1 VTIARVSFDR
11 AAEEDHDLGLV
22 PQDLSAEE
30 AVLGSVLKDGLSIA
44 KIAERLHPRD
54 FYGVQNQ
61 HVYAAMHALF
71 ERGSQID
78 YQLIGTELHR
88 QGTYEAA
95 GGMMRLSE
103 VDLATPSAAFIELY
117 AEIVLDRAVR
127 RRRISAHQKGA
138 ELAWDVRVSLEEGKE
153 RSEALVLGADG
164 DHLGRRQGFRP
175 DEWTASTMEYLGQA
189 KTDGL
194 AGVSTG
200 LRDLDAMT
208 LGLSKGWLY
217 LVGARPG
224 TGKTQLAAQVALHVG
239 ERHGPVV
246 FVSMEL
252 TEADLGTR
260 FVAIVTGIAK
270 ERLVTGNL
278 DAAQQGQVTDALARL
293 EQSRVHIAYGGFTTG
308 GVRAFTLQAQAVEGV
323 RPALIVV
330 DYLQLLRDQEG
341 DGRNR
346 EHNISQ
352 AARSLKGLAQEL
364 QVPVLALAQFNR
376 DLNGRGDKRPA
387 LTDLRDSGDLEN
399 TADSVLG
406 LYRDEMHHPDTDDK
420 HLAEV
425 VVLKKR
431 QLGEDVG
438 CVRRLMWL
446 GEKYG
451 DFDWQS
457 ANYGRLP

>member
-1 VTIARVSFDR
+1 LPEQTLPVDPYVLGVWLGDGNVDR
-11 AAEEDHDLGLV
+11 AGITSVDQPILQEIAAAGH
-22 PQDLSAEE
+22 
-30 AVLGSVLKDGLSIA
+30 VLTPWST
-44 KIAERLHPRD
+44 AERKAPRYGISHLQRTLRQLSLLH
-54 FYGVQNQ
+54 NQ
-61 HVYAAMHALF
+61 HIPAIYQRTSLVQRLALLQ
-71 ERGSQID
+71 GLMD
-78 YQLIGTELHR
+78 TDGYCDAR
-88 QGTYEAA
+88 QGTCEFSSTSERLARDVYELVCGLGAKA
-95 GGMMRLSE
+95 TLRMKPCQGKRPESSIAYTVAFTSTLQTFRLQRK
-103 VDLATPSAAFIELY
+103 LRRQKTQLRPTPDY
-117 AEIVLDRAVR
+117 RYIV
-127 RRRISAHQKGA
+127 
-138 ELAWDVRVSLEEGKE
+138 DVRPI
-153 RSEALVLGADG
+153 RSVPVQCIAVDAPS
-164 DHLGRRQGFRP
+164 HLF
-175 DEWTASTMEYLGQA
+175 
-189 KTDGL
+189 L
-194 AGVSTG
+194 AGRECIPTHN
-200 LRDLDAMT
+200 
-208 LGLSKGWLY
+208 
-217 LVGARPG
+217 
-224 TGKTQLAAQVALHVG
+224 TQLAAQVALHVG

-260 FVAIVTGIAK
+260 FVAIVTAIAK

-278 DAAQQGQVTDALARL
+278 DAAQQAQVTDALARL
-293 EQSRVHIAYGGFTTG
+293 ERSRVHIAYGGFTTG

-438 CVRRLMWL
+438 SVRRLMWL

-457 ANYGRLP
+457 AGRGRLP